1 MLTDCVWKVRVQA
14 GLFVWT
20 DLVKAGSMK
29 EARDRAMEVYD
40 RWKNMDDQRI
50 ASINGV
56 RIKNHRYKI
65 LHVKRDKQNLSET
78 QLTLGEMR
86 V

>member
-1 MLTDCVWKVRVQA
+1 MTDSFWKVRVQA

-40 RWKNMDDQRI
+40 RWKSMDEQRI
-50 ASINGV
+50 ASVAGM
-56 RIKNHRYKI
+56 RIKKHGYKI
-65 LHVKRDKQNLSET
+65 LHVKRDKQNLSEVW
-78 QLTLGEMR
+78 LTLGEMR